1 MYRRWNFWFISWPV
15 VELHCAVYYI
25 SQYHGPIQQYNTSG
39 RADGRTEGT
48 MQERLV
54 GCPSSLLL
62 LPPSSL
68 STVVRHHRVIRR
80 HWVES
85 ESAAAREKGGK
96 PIANDDCMVKRSS
109 TRGRKRDGGG
119 SGVRRRKDRRLR
131 EREKKTLCTSGHQ
144 SGNEIIRLQM
154 RDASAAAPCVYAIV
168 GWR

>member
-1 MYRRWNFWFISWPV
+1 M
-15 VELHCAVYYI
+15 YYI

-54 GCPSSLLL
+54 GCPSFLL

-85 ESAAAREKGGK
+85 ESAVAREKGGK

-131 EREKKTLCTSGHQ
+131 EREKKRYVRRVTRAEMKSSGC
-144 SGNEIIRLQM
+144 R
-154 RDASAAAPCVYAIV
+154 
-168 GWR
+168 